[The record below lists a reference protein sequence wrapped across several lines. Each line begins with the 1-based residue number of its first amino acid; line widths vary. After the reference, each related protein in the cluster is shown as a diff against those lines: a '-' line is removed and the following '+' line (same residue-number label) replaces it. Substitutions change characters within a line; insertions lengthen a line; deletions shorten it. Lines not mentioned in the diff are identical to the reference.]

1 MYQFTFSS
9 TVFKTAVP
17 SRVCEHGIVPLR
29 NLFFFLPILWAKVMS
44 YFFIVTVVEFF
55 FMPIGYM
62 CVCELLMSSVRF
74 LLPLETYMLM
84 VNSYNGSE
92 LINKILP
99 HNLHL
104 ELILAEWKSL

>member
-1 MYQFTFSS
+1 
-9 TVFKTAVP
+9 
-17 SRVCEHGIVPLR
+17 
-29 NLFFFLPILWAKVMS
+29 MS

-99 HNLHL
+99 HNLHFL
-104 ELILAEWKSL
+104 EHRGCSMYAHCPHFVISHIQILLLR